1 MGNSCQSSTD
11 KLREQECETQRQP
24 EAGIR
29 LPLWKRIADGDAERK
44 RIAAENAEEV
54 TLVVIGDHDGKKIDV
69 TVRLNNTLN
78 ALKKAAAAKCGVT
91 NELIESLQLH
101 FSGYQL
107 EPETK
112 TVRQF
117 TELCQVS

>member
-1 MGNSCQSSTD
+1 MGNGCQSSTD
-11 KLREQECETQRQP
+11 KLREQ
-24 EAGIR
+24 
-29 LPLWKRIADGDAERK
+29 DAE
-44 RIAAENAEEV
+44 IPSQLEDAGNAEEV

-69 TVRLNNTLN
+69 TVRLNSTLTEF
-78 ALKKAAAAKCGVT
+78 KKAAAAKCGVT
-91 NELIESLQLH
+91 NELIESLELH

-117 TELCQVS
+117 AELCQVS

>member
-11 KLREQECETQRQP
+11 KLRDQEAQRKRQQDG
-24 EAGIR
+24 EADR
-29 LPLWKRIADGDAERK
+29 KRQQDEDADRK
-44 RIAAENAEEV
+44 RIAAESAEEV
-54 TLVVIGDHDGKKIDV
+54 TLVVIGDHDGNKIDV
-69 TVRLNNTLN
+69 TVRLDSILN
-78 ALKKAAAAKCGVT
+78 ELKKAAAAKCGVT
-91 NELIESLQLH
+91 NELIEFLELH

>member
-1 MGNSCQSSTD
+1 MGNRCQSSTD
-11 KLREQECETQRQP
+11 KLRDQEAQGKRQQDE
-24 EAGIR
+24 EAEG
-29 LPLWKRIADGDAERK
+29 K

-54 TLVVIGDHDGKKIDV
+54 TQQDEEAEEVTLVIIGDHDGKKIDV
-69 TVRLNNTLN
+69 TVRFNSTLN
-78 ALKKAAAAKCGVT
+78 ELKKAAAAKCGVT
-91 NELIESLQLH
+91 NELIEFLELH

>member
-1 MGNSCQSSTD
+1 MGSCQSSTN
-11 KLREQECETQRQP
+11 KLQEQDAERKRQQD
-24 EAGIR
+24 E
-29 LPLWKRIADGDAERK
+29 DAERK

-54 TLVVIGDHDGKKIDV
+54 TLVVIGDHDGKKVDV
-69 TVRLNNTLN
+69 TVRLHSTLN
-78 ALKKAAAAKCGVT
+78 ELKRAAAAGCGVT
-91 NELIESLQLH
+91 SEFIIEFLELH

-117 TELCQVS
+117 TELCQVP

>member
-11 KLREQECETQRQP
+11 KLRDQEAQGKRQQD
-24 EAGIR
+24 EE
-29 LPLWKRIADGDAERK
+29 AERK

-69 TVRLNNTLN
+69 TVRLNSTLN
-78 ALKKAAAAKCGVT
+78 ELKKAAAVKCGVT
-91 NELIESLQLH
+91 NELIESLELH

-117 TELCQVS
+117 TELYQVS

>member
-11 KLREQECETQRQP
+11 KLRGQESETQQQH
-24 EAGIR
+24 EE
-29 LPLWKRIADGDAERK
+29 AERK

-69 TVRLNNTLN
+69 TGRLNSTLN
-78 ALKKAAAAKCGVT
+78 ELKKKAAAKCGVT
-91 NELIESLQLH
+91 NELIESLELH

>member
-11 KLREQECETQRQP
+11 KLREQEAGTRRQQD
-24 EAGIR
+24 EE
-29 LPLWKRIADGDAERK
+29 AERK
-44 RIAAENAEEV
+44 RIAAQNAEEV
-54 TLVVIGDHDGKKIDV
+54 TLVIIGDHDGKKIDV

-78 ALKKAAAAKCGVT
+78 ELKKAAAAKCGVT

>member
-11 KLREQECETQRQP
+11 KLRDQEAQGKRQQDE
-24 EAGIR
+24 EA
-29 LPLWKRIADGDAERK
+29 DRK

-69 TVRLNNTLN
+69 TVRFNSTLN
-78 ALKKAAAAKCGVT
+78 ELKKAAAAKCGVT
-91 NELIESLQLH
+91 NEMIEFLELH

>member
-1 MGNSCQSSTD
+1 MGNSSQSSTD
-11 KLREQECETQRQP
+11 KLRQQDEE
-24 EAGIR
+24 I
-29 LPLWKRIADGDAERK
+29 ERK
-44 RIAAENAEEV
+44 RIAAENAEEI
-54 TLVVIGDHDGKKIDV
+54 TLVIIGDHDGKKIDV
-69 TVRLNNTLN
+69 TVRLNSTLN
-78 ALKKAAAAKCGVT
+78 ELKKAAAAECGVT
-91 NELIESLQLH
+91 NELIEFLELK

>member
-11 KLREQECETQRQP
+11 KLRDQESERQRQQD
-24 EAGIR
+24 EE
-29 LPLWKRIADGDAERK
+29 AERQRQQDKEAETK

-69 TVRLNNTLN
+69 TVRFNSTLN
-78 ALKKAAAAKCGVT
+78 ELKKAAAAKCGVT
-91 NELIESLQLH
+91 NELIESLELH

-107 EPETK
+107 KPDTK